1 MAHTT
6 KPGSNVISFDP
17 YKTFDP
23 KPVWAHATSSKGP
36 GRIVC
41 TAGQVGAD
49 ENNVVPPNI
58 DDEIALAFTNL
69 RRCLDATGASV
80 TDVLKLVYYIVDYDP
95 DNRPHSKHL
104 AKFLDGHRPTT
115 TLIPVAKLA
124 RPDYHFE
131 IEATASIEQLPRQV
145 ADVVV
150 VGAGLSG
157 LSAAHEIQKAGM
169 SCVAAEARDRVGG
182 KTLSIEPLNDG
193 RTIDLG
199 AAWINDTNQKEV
211 FALSKSLGLELVQ
224 QNTSG
229 SVVQEDI
236 DGSVS
241 QFPYGSVPERLSE
254 PNGVDNMVFIRD
266 LADEVSRSLNL
277 YGVGKNENAPD
288 HLTFEQWLHEKG
300 AAPTAIAS
308 ATVWTRAMLGLEPSE
323 MSALFFLDYCR
334 RGGGLSTMRSDRK
347 DGGQYLRFAKG
358 SQQLSL
364 GLAKLL
370 RPGSLILK
378 SPVQQ
383 IQQAPTG
390 VLVSTA
396 RGEILAKRVIVT
408 VPTPL
413 YRLINFYPPLPEAKI
428 ELSQKNRLG
437 YTNKVM
443 LLYDRPWWR
452 DAGLCGLL
460 QSFKGPVAVSRDS
473 SVDETGQ
480 FSLTCFTVGQPGR
493 QLSKLRQHDRYER
506 VKQHIRKLF
515 GAYTSVPEPI
525 NISEHEWTMDQWA
538 QGCPCPASPPEVLSK
553 LDEAMRAT
561 HGKIH
566 FAGTETAYEWKGYM
580 DGAISSGKR
589 AAQETIVAL
598 TQSKL

>member
-6 KPGSNVISFDP
+6 KPSSNVISFDP

-23 KPVWAHATSSKGP
+23 KPMWAHATSSKGP

-49 ENNVVPPNI
+49 ENNIVPPNI

-69 RRCLDATGASV
+69 RRCLDATGALV

-104 AKFLDGHRPTT
+104 AKFLGGHRPTT
-115 TLIPVAKLA
+115 TLIPVTKLA

-131 IEATASIEQLPRQV
+131 IEATASVEQLPRQM
-145 ADVVV
+145 ADVVI

-157 LSAAHEIQKAGM
+157 LSAAHEVQKAGM
-169 SCVAAEARDRVGG
+169 SCVVAEARDRVGG

-229 SVVQEDI
+229 SVIQEDI

-241 QFPYGSVPERLSE
+241 QFPYGSKLSE
-254 PNGVDNMVFIRD
+254 PNGVDNMVFIRE

-277 YGVGKNENAPD
+277 YAVRKEQKAPD
-288 HLTFEQWLHEKG
+288 HLTFAQWLHEKG
-300 AAPTAIAS
+300 ATPTAIAS
-308 ATVWTRAMLGLEPSE
+308 ATVWTRAMLGLEPPE

-370 RPGSLILK
+370 RPGSLMLK
-378 SPVQQ
+378 SPVQK
-383 IQQAPTG
+383 IKQAATG

-413 YRLINFYPPLPEAKI
+413 YHLIDFYPALPESKV

-452 DAGLCGLL
+452 HAGLCGLL
-460 QSFKGPVAVSRDS
+460 QSFKGPVTVSRDS

-493 QLSKLRQHDRYER
+493 ELSKLQQHERYER

-525 NISEHEWTMDQWA
+525 NVSEYEWGMDQWA
-538 QGCPCPASPPEVLSK
+538 QGCPCPASPPGLLSK
-553 LDEAMRAT
+553 LDEAMRAA

-589 AAQETIVAL
+589 AAQETMVAL

>member
-6 KPGSNVISFDP
+6 KRSSNVISFDP
-17 YKTFDP
+17 NKTFDP
-23 KPVWAHATSSKGP
+23 KSIWAHATSSKGL

-41 TAGQVGAD
+41 TAGQIGAD
-49 ENNVVPPNI
+49 ENYVVPPNI

-145 ADVVV
+145 TDIVI

-157 LSAAHEIQKAGM
+157 LSAAHEIQKGGM
-169 SCVAAEARDRVGG
+169 SCVVAEARDRVGG

-241 QFPYGSVPERLSE
+241 QFPYGSVPEVRLFLANSNIMLKPLQKLSE
-254 PNGVDNMVFIRD
+254 RNGVDNMVFIRD
-266 LADEVSRSLNL
+266 LADEVSRSLNI
-277 YGVGKNENAPD
+277 YGVGMDQKAPD
-288 HLTFEQWLHEKG
+288 HLTFKQWLHEKE
-300 AAPTAIAS
+300 ATPTAIAS

-358 SQQLSL
+358 LYI
-364 GLAKLL
+364 
-370 RPGSLILK
+370 LI
-378 SPVQQ
+378 
-383 IQQAPTG
+383 
-390 VLVSTA
+390 
-396 RGEILAKRVIVT
+396 R
-408 VPTPL
+408 
-413 YRLINFYPPLPEAKI
+413 
-428 ELSQKNRLG
+428 
-437 YTNKVM
+437 
-443 LLYDRPWWR
+443 
-452 DAGLCGLL
+452 
-460 QSFKGPVAVSRDS
+460 
-473 SVDETGQ
+473 
-480 FSLTCFTVGQPGR
+480 
-493 QLSKLRQHDRYER
+493 
-506 VKQHIRKLF
+506 
-515 GAYTSVPEPI
+515 
-525 NISEHEWTMDQWA
+525 
-538 QGCPCPASPPEVLSK
+538 
-553 LDEAMRAT
+553 
-561 HGKIH
+561 
-566 FAGTETAYEWKGYM
+566 
-580 DGAISSGKR
+580 
-589 AAQETIVAL
+589 
-598 TQSKL
+598 